1 MSFMKL
7 KRLLNYSLYFALS
20 IFALSFTIASPIMI
34 EIGASIS
41 QNISNMGL
49 LMTLFS
55 TGFVAGSLLTG
66 LFTRFMSKTYILNIS
81 MIFQVLFLLIFPFSN
96 SFTLMLIVY
105 FIIGMSGGLIE
116 TLASLLL
123 PEINKEQAGYYLN
136 ISQVFFG
143 VGAFAGPY
151 ISSIIVRMGLNW
163 QLSYYFLAFL
173 SFISFLIFS
182 ILRIKC
188 KSLITINGFNPSNI
202 DENNR
207 NKKIKFSALPI
218 KLLLLFSFT
227 LLMYVASE
235 DGLNAWIPTF
245 FRLERGFSAYQASQI
260 LSFYWLAIA
269 AGRLFIGLMAKKINL
284 MKLTVIISIF
294 GFLSI
299 FAGIMV
305 ENKYLNLVFFML
317 TGLFYSGIWPN
328 IIALSMQYFKK
339 DKRRDTF
346 VSIIIALGGTG
357 ALMAPWIIGS
367 IFKISSLFIGLLVC
381 ILFIFIEVILLIFLS
396 IHKEEN
402 Q

>member
-1 MSFMKL
+1 MKL

-20 IFALSFTIASPIMI
+20 IFALTFTIASPIMI
-34 EIGASIS
+34 EIGESVS

-55 TGFVAGSLLTG
+55 SGFVAGSLLTG
-66 LFTRFMSKTYILNIS
+66 LFTKFMPKSYILNIS
-81 MIFQVLFLLIFPFSN
+81 IIFQALFLIIFPFSN
-96 SFTLMLIVY
+96 SFILMLIVY

-116 TLASLLL
+116 TLISLML

-143 VGAFAGPY
+143 IGAFAGPY
-151 ISSIIVRMGLNW
+151 ISSIVVRIGLNW
-163 QLSYYFLAFL
+163 KLSYYFLAFL

-182 ILRIKC
+182 VLRVKC
-188 KSLITINGFNPSNI
+188 KSLITVSDFNSSNI
-202 DENNR
+202 DENNH
-207 NKKIKFSALPI
+207 NKKIKISALTI

-227 LLMYVASE
+227 ILMYVASE

-284 MKLTVIISIF
+284 MKITIIISIF
-294 GFLSI
+294 GFLST

-305 ENKYLNLVFFML
+305 ENKYLNLIFFML
-317 TGLFYSGIWPN
+317 AGLFYSGIWPN
-328 IIALSMQYFKK
+328 IVALSMQYFKN
-339 DKRRDTF
+339 DKRRDSF
-346 VSIIIALGGTG
+346 VSIIIAVGGIG
-357 ALMAPWIIGS
+357 ALIAPWIIGS

-381 ILFIFIEVILLIFLS
+381 VLFIFIEVILIIFLS
-396 IHKEEN
+396 RYKVKN
-402 Q
+402 

>member
-1 MSFMKL
+1 MKL

-96 SFTLMLIVY
+96 SFTSMLIVY

-116 TLASLLL
+116 TLVSLLL
-123 PEINKEQAGYYLN
+123 PEINKEQAGYYMN

-188 KSLITINGFNPSNI
+188 KSLITINGFNSSNI
-202 DENNR
+202 DKNNR

-218 KLLLLFSFT
+218 KLLLLFSFI

-269 AGRLFIGLMAKKINL
+269 AGRLSIGLMAKKINL
-284 MKLTVIISIF
+284 MKLTIIISIF
-294 GFLSI
+294 GLLSI

-381 ILFIFIEVILLIFLS
+381 VLFIFIEVILLIFLS
-396 IHKEEN
+396 RHKVEN
-402 Q
+402 